1 MPTTGVIMKHYYC
14 SQRVTTKLAP
24 INKSFGR
31 LALSLSFC
39 VVLFGCDS
47 QSTSTAAAEDKIAAK
62 ANQEITAEITT
73 QAPISTSQNDDHE
86 GTSLLDAASND
97 RKPVKRSAPMIS
109 EKRADSALQA
119 VLIGD
124 YMGMLS
130 CRNCEGI
137 SLTLN
142 LRADGTMQKTS
153 FYRSPQ
159 QIRPPVIESGIYRQ
173 DDNMIT
179 VVYDEENVENYVIQ
193 DNHLVLLDADKQ
205 PDPDYTLSRK

>member
-1 MPTTGVIMKHYYC
+1 MKHYYC
-14 SQRVTTKLAP
+14 SQRAATRLVP
-24 INKSFGR
+24 INKSFSR
-31 LALSLSFC
+31 LVLSLSFC
-39 VVLFGCDS
+39 MVLFGCDS
-47 QSTSTAAAEDKIAAK
+47 QSAYTATAEDKMAIE
-62 ANQEITAEITT
+62 ANQEVTTEIAAQTPT
-73 QAPISTSQNDDHE
+73 PTVQNDDHE
-86 GTSLLDAASND
+86 GTSLIDAASND
-97 RKPVKRSAPMIS
+97 RKPVKRSSPMIA

-153 FYRSPQ
+153 FYSSPQ
-159 QIRPPVIESGIYRQ
+159 EIRPPLVESGIYRQ
-173 DDNMIT
+173 DDDVIT
-179 VVYDEENVENYVIQ
+179 IVYDEENLETYVIQ

-205 PDPDYTLSRK
+205 PDSDYTLSRK

>member
-1 MPTTGVIMKHYYC
+1 MAIETN
-14 SQRVTTKLAP
+14 QEVTT
-24 INKSFGR
+24 
-31 LALSLSFC
+31 
-39 VVLFGCDS
+39 
-47 QSTSTAAAEDKIAAK
+47 EIAA
-62 ANQEITAEITT
+62 QTPTPT
-73 QAPISTSQNDDHE
+73 VQNDDHE
-86 GTSLLDAASND
+86 GTSLIDAASND
-97 RKPVKRSAPMIS
+97 RKPVKRSSPMIA

-153 FYRSPQ
+153 FYSSPQ
-159 QIRPPVIESGIYRQ
+159 EIRPPLVESGIYRQ
-173 DDNMIT
+173 DDDVIT
-179 VVYDEENVENYVIQ
+179 IVYDEENLETYVIQ

-205 PDPDYTLSRK
+205 PDSDYTLSRK